1 MMTRLFPTSFAAV
14 LSLLITAFLATWAA
28 AQTPQPLLQPEDAFS
43 LSASPGEDGML
54 RLNWRIADGY
64 YLYRGKFAAET
75 GDGQALPLSLPDGE
89 SYEDPYFGEEEIYRS
104 DVDATLEM
112 SGEAVT
118 LHWQGCQ
125 QDGICYAP
133 QSVRLAADGAILP
146 DATAKAGTGKG
157 GSTGSGWT
165 PQTRAEPD
173 VTGDA
178 GTGTGLILARDEGLV
193 QGLAE
198 RGGGLLVIAGF
209 LGFGLLLALTPCVFP
224 MFPIVAGMLAGQG
237 ETLTARRGLMLTG
250 AYVLAMASAFGLLG
264 VAAAWSGANLQMVLQ
279 SPAAIVAIA
288 VLFVALA
295 LSMFGFYDL
304 QMPET
309 LRRRLGQVGGG
320 RRGSLGGAAA
330 LGFISALIVGPCV
343 TAPLAGALLYIAQ
356 TGDVLL
362 GAGAL
367 FALGLGQ
374 GLPLLAIG
382 LFGPRILPRS
392 GGWMERAKQTFGV
405 IFLGFAIWLAGRVLP
420 GSVTLAL
427 WAVLLVGTAVFLGA
441 LDRLDSNTSARRRL
455 AAILGILLL
464 VTGLMQGFGAAIGGS
479 DPLRPLAPLMSR
491 DTMLTQANAAEPQ
504 FTTVTTRTKLD
515 QALASG
521 GGQPTLIYVTADWC
535 VTCRAIERGPL
546 ADPTVNAALAGMAA
560 IKIDVSDFNGE
571 AQALMKD
578 LGAAGPPTMVFLNAS
593 RIEAP
598 GSRLIGDVDSAAML
612 ASIGRVRP

>member
-28 AQTPQPLLQPEDAFS
+28 AQIPQPPLQPEDAFS

-89 SYEDPYFGEEEIYRS
+89 PYEDPYFGEEEIYRN
-104 DVDATLEM
+104 DVDATLKM

-133 QSVRLAADGAILP
+133 QSVQLAADGTILP

-165 PQTRAEPD
+165 PQTGAEPD

-209 LGFGLLLALTPCVFP
+209 LGFGLLLALPPCVFP

-237 ETLTARRGLMLTG
+237 ESLTARRGLMLTG

-304 QMPET
+304 QMPEA
-309 LRRRLGQVGGG
+309 LQRRLGQAGGG

-362 GAGAL
+362 GAGGL

-392 GGWMERAKQTFGV
+392 GGWMERAKQAFGV
-405 IFLGFAIWLAGRVLP
+405 IFLGFAIWLGGRVLP

-491 DTMLTQANAAEPQ
+491 DTMLTQANAAEAQ
-504 FTTVTTRTKLD
+504 FTTVTTRAKLD

-521 GGQPTLIYVTADWC
+521 GGQPVLIYVTADWC

-546 ADPTVNAALAGMAA
+546 ADPTVNAALAGMTA
-560 IKIDVSDFNGE
+560 IKVDVSDFNGE

-578 LGAAGPPTMVFLNAS
+578 LEAAGPPTMVFLDAS

-598 GSRLIGDVDSAAML
+598 GSRLVGDVDSAAML